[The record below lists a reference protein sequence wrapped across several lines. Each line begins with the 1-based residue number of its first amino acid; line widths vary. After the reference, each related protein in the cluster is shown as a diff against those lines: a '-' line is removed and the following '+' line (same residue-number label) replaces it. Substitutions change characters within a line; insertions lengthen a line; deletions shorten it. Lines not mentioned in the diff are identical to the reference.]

1 MDYCRRHT
9 HRAVPAA
16 RFAWKR
22 WRRYRRMAQDRN
34 FGSIGPVANSSS
46 NLPVQSVG
54 VSEWVHGDGECYH
67 WYHE

>member
-16 RFAWKR
+16 RFGWKR
-22 WRRYRRMAQDRN
+22 WRCYRRMARDRKA
-34 FGSIGPVANSSS
+34 GSIVPVANSFC

-54 VSEWVHGDGECYH
+54 VSEWVCGVGE
-67 WYHE
+67 